1 VRANPDNSL
10 YPGDEFTVALSPTL
24 GPSVVSSSVSW
35 TYDSVAFS
43 AQTSRAG
50 GDFTLEE
57 NVTSAT
63 TFTMTAQMNLVLK
76 LCANRT
82 LTSSVIRASV
92 GVTAIPLVP
101 VRGQPCAH
109 IRIGDLAS
117 STVIPDGVSE
127 DDSNPITLHGLDNAN
142 ESVSVMD
149 FFGWLLRF
157 QLSNVR

>member
-1 VRANPDNSL
+1 MLASLANFARGNVSCDAYGNCLGSSVNFVRANPDNSL

-76 LCANRT
+76 LCANCT
-82 LTSSVIRASV
+82 LTRSVVQTSV
-92 GVTAIPLVP
+92 GATAIPLVLQLTP
-101 VRGQPCAH
+101 NIIQNVTWHGY
-109 IRIGDLAS
+109 
-117 STVIPDGVSE
+117 
-127 DDSNPITLHGLDNAN
+127 TLRNHA
-142 ESVSVMD
+142 
-149 FFGWLLRF
+149 LR
-157 QLSNVR
+157 